1 MIFSPLSQPAYNR
14 RKNIYFSDVYPN
26 ELPANKSS
34 LLVDPHREMGA
45 QPLDSAV
52 PKPSVGF
59 NDIDLGQDWLQNPDE
74 DEDAHKRHKRAVK
87 TRRFCS
93 WA

>member
-1 MIFSPLSQPAYNR
+1 
-14 RKNIYFSDVYPN
+14 
-26 ELPANKSS
+26 
-34 LLVDPHREMGA
+34 MGA